1 MNLLK
6 HRRLFIILS
15 GVVLLILVMVKA
27 YYDTNSIEVRHYQI
41 KNSPLGEVLGGLK
54 VAHLSDLH
62 IKGIGSK
69 EKKILKILGE
79 EKPDLILITGDST
92 RFGGPYAPV
101 MAFFDQL
108 RPSLGTYAVLGNTE
122 YSNENGSCI
131 FCHEEKSR
139 SLKKKPNPVVLR
151 NSSVAVRIN
160 GRVVNI
166 IGVDDPVTKKSDLRA
181 AVQKIDEEAPSILL
195 AHSPEVFE
203 EASGFKIDLLLC
215 GHTHGG
221 QIFLT
226 KYFRKIFPLDAS
238 LEFIEGFFQKGK
250 ALMYVNRGIG
260 TSYLPFR
267 LGIKP
272 EITFF
277 VFSKNLPNEVTPEV
291 NQRNKANPT
300 NLTAAQHHRST
311 AASPS
316 LVISNT
322 PPRTIFAGLNF
333 STLMETFNV
342 LNIFD
347 LLRLTATRQPSSTLT
362 NSSNPTNSAAAPQHS
377 NVAAQKILLDF
388 ESEED
393 LRRLNWECHKWF
405 ELSEKNATSGKYCLK
420 VVLPPGEYP
429 GINFRDI
436 RHDWSEF
443 HSLRMDI
450 FNPAEEKVNL
460 CIRIGDKKSGFEY
473 ANRFDT
479 VFELKHGI
487 NQISI
492 PTNSIRTNIHRRP
505 LDLKQ
510 IKRMIVFIMNNN
522 KKRELYLDNIRLE

>member
-1 MNLLK
+1 MKLFK
-6 HRRLFIILS
+6 RKRPFIIILIA
-15 GVVLLILVMVKA
+15 LLFLFAVKA
-27 YYDTNSIEVRHYQI
+27 YYDTNSIEVRHYEI
-41 KNSPLGEVLGGLK
+41 KNSSLGSTLSGLK
-54 VAHLSDLH
+54 VGHLSDLH
-62 IKGIGSK
+62 IKDIGTK
-69 EKKILKILGE
+69 ENKILEILKRE
-79 EKPDLILITGDST
+79 NPDLIFVTGDLIS
-92 RFGGPYAPV
+92 FGGPYEPA
-101 MAFFDQL
+101 MSFLRQL
-108 RPSLGTYAVLGNTE
+108 KPLYGIYEVLGNTE

-131 FCHEEKSR
+131 LCHDEKSR

-151 NSSVAVRIN
+151 NSSIPLRIN

-166 IGVDDPVTKKSDLRA
+166 IGVDDPVTKKSDLKVA
-181 AVQKIDEEAPSILL
+181 IQKIDEEVPSILL

-226 KYFRKIFPLDAS
+226 RYLRKIIPLDAS

-250 ALMYVNRGIG
+250 ALMYVSRGIG

-277 VFSKNLPNEVTPEV
+277 TFSV
-291 NQRNKANPT
+291 NSTNPT
-300 NLTAAQHHRST
+300 N
-311 AASPS
+311 PS
-316 LVISNT
+316 NSINTVSISNT
-322 PPRTIFAGLNF
+322 TPMTFFTGL
-333 STLMETFNV
+333 SLSSLIETFNI

-347 LLRLTATRQPSSTLT
+347 SLRLTAPQQHSSPL
-362 NSSNPTNSAAAPQHS
+362 NNPSNPTNSINS
-377 NVAAQKILLDF
+377 SDSINSKILFDF

-393 LRRLNWECHKWF
+393 LKRLNWECQKWF
-405 ELSEKNATSGKYCLK
+405 GLSEKNVTSGKYCLK

-429 GINFRDI
+429 GINFHEI

-443 HSLRMDI
+443 RSLRMDI

-460 CIRIGDKKSGFEY
+460 CIRIDDKKSGSEY

-479 VFELKHGI
+479 VFELKQGI

-492 PTNSIRTNIHRRP
+492 PTDSIRTNMHHRP
-505 LDLKQ
+505 LNLKQ
-510 IKRMIVFIMNNN
+510 IKRIIVFIMNN
-522 KKRELYLDNIRLE
+522 KKQRELYIDNIRLDNHYSN

>member
-1 MNLLK
+1 MKPFK
-6 HRRLFIILS
+6 HKRPFIIILIA
-15 GVVLLILVMVKA
+15 LLFLFAVKA
-27 YYDTNSIEVRHYQI
+27 YYDTNCIEVRHYQI
-41 KNSPLGEVLGGLK
+41 KNSSLGEVLGGLK

-62 IKGIGSK
+62 IKSIGLK
-69 EKKILKILGE
+69 EEEILKILRE
-79 EKPDLILITGDST
+79 EKPDLILITGDSI
-92 RFGGPYAPV
+92 RFGGPYTPA
-101 MAFFDQL
+101 MSFFHQL
-108 RPSLGTYAVLGNTE
+108 RPSLGTYTVLGNTE

-131 FCHEEKSR
+131 LCHEEKSR

-151 NSSVAVRIN
+151 NSFVPLRVN

-166 IGVDDPVTKKSDLRA
+166 IGVDDPVSKKSNLRA
-181 AVQKIDEEAPSILL
+181 AIGKIDEEAPSILL
-195 AHSPEVFE
+195 VHSPEVFE

-221 QIFLT
+221 QTSFT

-238 LEFIEGFFQKGK
+238 LEFIEGFFQNGK
-250 ALMYVNRGIG
+250 ALMYVSRGIG

-277 VFSKNLPNEVTPEV
+277 TFTNNTNNEKMRIIRMNQLISV
-291 NQRNKANPT
+291 NT
-300 NLTAAQHHRST
+300 VS
-311 AASPS
+311 
-316 LVISNT
+316 ISNN
-322 PPRTIFAGLNF
+322 PSKTIFTGL
-333 STLMETFNV
+333 SLSSLIETFNI

-347 LLRLTATRQPSSTLT
+347 SLGLTTSRQHSKTAQKQHGSTATKNFLF
-362 NSSNPTNSAAAPQHS
+362 
-377 NVAAQKILLDF
+377 DF
-388 ESEED
+388 ESEEE
-393 LRRLNWECHKWF
+393 LKQLNWECHKWF

-429 GINFRDI
+429 GINFREI

-450 FNPAEEKVNL
+450 FNPSEEKVDF
-460 CIRIGDKKSGFEY
+460 CIRIDDKKSGSEY

-505 LDLKQ
+505 LDLRQ
-510 IKRMIVFIMNNN
+510 IKRVIVFVMNNN
-522 KKRELYLDNIRLE
+522 KQRELYLDNIRLENNYSN